1 MDNLELKNRFT
12 FHPANSTS
20 ASIYEAMRARALE
33 LSTWMNENAPDSRE
47 LSLAITNLDQA
58 VMWFNAA
65 VARN

>member
-1 MDNLELKNRFT
+1 MNSDIKNRFT
-12 FHPANSTS
+12 FHPANPSQ
-20 ASIYEAMRARALE
+20 ADLYESMRAKALE
-33 LSTWMNENAPDSRE
+33 LAAWMDENAPASRE